1 MSEAFQ
7 GGLHGILHLP
17 CRLVHHVA
25 LRSLKSLS
33 RPGHAFLGKLWKR
46 RFSKRPGDSFR
57 FCLATFRGRMQNQIG
72 LTLNPF
78 DHRRFLR
85 LKGGGGLGDTLLSE
99 SRKGEI
105 SKALLNLVDLRLQSL
120 EAGTQN
126 KLELVFGLLNKLL
139 LPSLDFHYGSGCS
152 LLDAGRGCR
161 HTKAFGGLLKL
172 HLKSFESRASD
183 PLHLLFDFFVSLCL
197 LTVKFQRGPS
207 GALLG
212 DAGQR
217 SLSKLLS
224 ALLEFLNEALAEAFG
239 GLGNL
244 GLEAFQGRSDSLL
257 NALLDLLV

>member
-120 EAGTQN
+120 EAGTGFWPAQQAP
-126 KLELVFGLLNKLL
+126 LAEPGFPLWLWLF
-139 LPSLDFHYGSGCS
+139 P
-152 LLDAGRGCR
+152 AGRWLR
-161 HTKAFGGLLKL
+161 LQTHE
-172 HLKSFESRASD
+172 SFRR
-183 PLHLLFDFFVSLCL
+183 
-197 LTVKFQRGPS
+197 T
-207 GALLG
+207 
-212 DAGQR
+212 
-217 SLSKLLS
+217 
-224 ALLEFLNEALAEAFG
+224 AEAASEI
-239 GLGNL
+239 LREL
-244 GLEAFQGRSDSLL
+244 SE
-257 NALLDLLV
+257 